1 MRLVAAVQGGLNAEE
16 FWYVMDHR
24 NWVHPHGFGK
34 RYDYGDLPKSID
46 KLEDDPLRSS
56 AGELLRAGGLAKRLR
71 RSVNSCEQI
80 ICAIVWIART
90 SSGTLGGR

>member
-34 RYDYGDLPKSID
+34 RYDYGDLSKSLD
-46 KLEDDPLRSS
+46 KLEDDPFLSL
-56 AGELLRAGGLAKRLR
+56 AGELRRAGDFSKETAPFSEFL
-71 RSVNSCEQI
+71 
-80 ICAIVWIART
+80 
-90 SSGTLGGR
+90 